1 MVTSNTGKTRKRQ
14 YNAPAH
20 VKRKMLSSHLSDE
33 LAQKYG
39 RKAVRVCVGDTVV
52 VVRGQESVRGV
63 EGKVIEVFT
72 KTGRVSIDGVTVK
85 QADGTAVAFPIHAS
99 NLIITKLNLDDSLR
113 EEIIMNKEATE

>member
-20 VKRKMLSSHLSDE
+20 TKRKMLSSHLSKE
-33 LAQKYG
+33 LSDKYG

-52 VVRGQESVRGV
+52 VTRGQESIRGI
-63 EGKVIEVFT
+63 EGKVIDVFT

-85 QADGTAVAFPIHAS
+85 QADGTQVAFPVHAS
-99 NLIITKLNLDDSLR
+99 NLVITKLNLDDPLR

>member
-1 MVTSNTGKTRKRQ
+1 MVTSNSGKTRKRQ

>member
-20 VKRKMLSSHLSDE
+20 TKRKMLSSHLSDE
-33 LAQKYG
+33 LSSKYG

-52 VVRGQESVRGV
+52 VTRGQESIRGI

-72 KTGRVSIDGVTVK
+72 KTGRVTIDGITVK
-85 QADGTAVAFPIHAS
+85 QADGTQVAFPVHAS
-99 NLIITKLNLDDSLR
+99 NLVITKLNLEDPLR

>member
-20 VKRKMLSSHLSDE
+20 TKRKMLSSHLSDE
-33 LAQKYG
+33 LSQKYG
-39 RKAVRVCVGDTVV
+39 RKAVRVCAGDTVV
-52 VVRGQESVRGV
+52 VKRGQESIRGI

-72 KTGRVSIDGVTVK
+72 KTGRVTIDGITVK
-85 QADGTAVAFPIHAS
+85 QADGTQVAFPVHAS
-99 NLIITKLNLDDSLR
+99 NLVITKLNLEDPLR